1 MPIPAYHGPM
11 ATLVS
16 EARTELMGDLR
27 YQPTEKRVRAALG
40 GYTVADSTHAV
51 LVWEPRRILPSY
63 AFPEQDLRLRL
74 SPASVDPPEDDPAVA
89 PVLHGAHPFWIH
101 STDGEALDISVG
113 DAAKP
118 GAAFRAA
125 DPDLSGYVVLDFH
138 AFDYWY
144 EEDEPIVAHPRDP
157 FHRVDTRLSSRHV
170 QIEADGILIA
180 DTSRAQLVFETSL
193 PVRFYIP
200 REDVKVDLKPTDKIT
215 YCAYKGRASYWSFEA
230 GGRPYANLAWSYA
243 EPLSG
248 ADALTDLICFF
259 DEKLD
264 VSVEGPRRTRQ
275 RDSIASTI
283 LEESGV

>member
-1 MPIPAYHGPM
+1 M

-16 EARTELMGDLR
+16 EARMELMGDLR

-51 LVWEPRRILPSY
+51 LVWEPRRVLPSY
-63 AFPEQDLRLRL
+63 AIPEADLRLTL
-74 SPASVDPPEDDPAVA
+74 SPNTGTLPKDGPRPDAD
-89 PVLHGAHPFWIH
+89 VLHGGHVFGIH
-101 STDGEALDISVG
+101 STEGEPLDVSVA
-113 DAAKP
+113 DTTRP

-125 DPDLSGYVVLDFH
+125 DPDLAGYVVLDFH

-170 QIEADGILIA
+170 QLEADGVVIA
-180 DTSRAQLVFETSL
+180 DTTRAQLVFETSL

-200 REDVKVDLKPTDKIT
+200 REDIKVDLRATDKVT
-215 YCAYKGRASYWSFEA
+215 HCAYKGRATYWSFDA
-230 GGRPYANLAWSYA
+230 ADAPYENLAWTYA
-243 EPLSG
+243 KPLSG

-259 DEKLD
+259 DERFD
-264 VSVEGPRRTRQ
+264 VTVDGERRPNE
-275 RDSIASTI
+275 RDALASTI